1 MVGGGGGWGGR
12 REGEREVRKR
22 EREVEGRKEI
32 KLITDDG
39 KVIEKFM
46 SGEKKKKAQ
55 SGLH

>member
-1 MVGGGGGWGGR
+1 M
-12 REGEREVRKR
+12 RKR
-22 EREVEGRKEI
+22 EGEVEGRREI